1 MSLTER
7 ADRERVGVASAGQLS
22 PGQWVRAGHLWSE
35 VGVKCGS
42 LMALLP
48 ELLGESPAVSGL
60 RAKIAQL
67 LRGQQGGRRLPPL
80 LIQGET
86 GTGKGLLARGI
97 HRGSARADAPFV
109 DVNCAAIPDG
119 LLEAELFG
127 FERGAF
133 TGAVQSKLG
142 LFQAAHHGTIFL
154 DEIALLSSS
163 VQAKLLKVLEDKT
176 VRRLGSTRSEPA
188 DVWVVTAT
196 NEDLGA
202 AIRERRFREDL
213 YHRLAVVTLPLPP
226 LRQRG
231 DDVILLAHHFFDRA
245 CADYGLSSKRL
256 DDGACEALRAYRWP
270 GNVRELA
277 NVIDRAALLTDHDV
291 VTADDLALDTPRAAG
306 EAQSGF
312 PQWSSDAARH
322 ELERALT
329 ETGWNISQAAKRL
342 RIARNTVKSRMERF
356 GLREP
361 RSERPAPQSTSTP
374 PGPPVPPPDPI
385 PDASGEPAEPSSRRR
400 LVAAVRVRLRERPDE
415 SITMRH
421 RVLTAV
427 VERLRAFG
435 ARVDELAF
443 DACAGIFGL
452 EPVEDAPRRAAY
464 AALAVRQSVA
474 RQGQMHEADFVVG
487 LAVHVADVTLFRV
500 GHRWQLDPAT
510 HETFLRDLD
519 ELIEDTGP
527 GEIAIGESAASHL
540 DRYFALAAAADTLGV
555 PTRRL
560 RLVGARHT
568 GYELW
573 GRTTE
578 FVGRSGE
585 LARLGQF
592 ADEAFAGRG
601 QVVGIRGEPGG
612 GKSRLLAE
620 FRALS
625 GSAGRWLDATSP
637 SYGSAVP
644 FLTAAALLRR
654 QLDVDAD
661 ASMDAILDT
670 LRALTGRADLDD
682 DGDAAVVALVG
693 TLPAMHPFMML
704 PAPRRRTLMVAAAA
718 RVLLAGG
725 ERRPLVVAVEDVQ
738 WTDGESEEV
747 LDALRHAVAGTR
759 VLLVATYRSGYH
771 PPWMAAGAPEIAL
784 SPLSR
789 ESAESVLDD
798 LLGAHP
804 SLAAVRGE
812 ILAKTGGNPFYLE
825 ESVRAL
831 VDSRAV
837 VGTRRAFRM
846 SATTASLAVPENV
859 RAVVTARM
867 DQLPAPRRRL
877 LQCAAVIGDAGLTEL
892 LGLVAGLQPA
902 AVRDDVAALR
912 DAAFLSPASADAD
925 PVWEFRHALTHE
937 AAYTSLLDLERK
949 LLHAKVQR
957 CMEAL
962 WAGRE
967 SEHADALA
975 DQAIRGEVWD
985 RAIDYLRM
993 ASAPAYARAGLEA
1006 AIARLQTALRLIER
1020 LPASIDAA
1028 RRAIDVRLDLN
1039 LPLITAG
1046 RVREIAEVL
1055 PDAERLA
1062 RQIDDPL
1069 RLARVLRQQSQVSW
1083 SMGRHRLG
1091 SEYARQALAIL
1102 QATPDAVT
1110 QIQTSYC
1117 LGLNLHALGEWRRA
1131 ERSFAW
1137 VVEGPDGGLIG
1148 GISAFI
1154 GRVSALTVPIETPA
1168 WCWRGFS
1175 QAMSGDF
1182 AQGLESIRK
1191 GVELADTRGYAQ
1203 SRIMG
1208 RTIQA
1213 IVMTIAGRTAERVDS
1228 MADALALCERIDFV
1242 SWLPGASST
1251 YGLMLTRLGR
1261 VPEALRHLEAAVT
1274 GCETLGLR
1282 VYHAQR
1288 YCWWAEAL
1296 LRAGDVAGARRRLDT
1311 AVDLAA
1317 AAEER
1322 AIEAE
1327 ALLLRG
1333 FVARAERSP
1342 GAAHE
1347 DLLRSL
1353 ALSSSLEARP
1363 LEAQAHLALAA
1374 VLREMGRTTDVDSH
1388 RARGEALCRD
1398 MAILPWWPD
1407 GYFPPE
1413 GSAS

>member
-1 MSLTER
+1 
-7 ADRERVGVASAGQLS
+7 
-22 PGQWVRAGHLWSE
+22 
-35 VGVKCGS
+35 
-42 LMALLP
+42 MALLP

-60 RAKIAQL
+60 RSKIARL
-67 LRGQQGGRRLPPL
+67 LRGQHGGRRLPPL
-80 LIQGET
+80 LIEGET

-133 TGAVQSKLG
+133 TGAVQSKPG
-142 LFQAAHHGTIFL
+142 LFQAAHRGTIFL

-176 VRRLGSTRSEPA
+176 VRRLGSTRSESA

-196 NEDLGA
+196 NEDLAA

-213 YHRLAVVTLPLPP
+213 YHRLAVVTLALPP

-231 DDVILLAHHFFDRA
+231 DDAVLLAHHFLDRA
-245 CADYGLSSKRL
+245 CADYGLSPKRL
-256 DDGACEALRAYRWP
+256 DDGACDALRAYSWP

-277 NVIDRAALLTDHDV
+277 NVIDRAALLTDQDV
-291 VTADDLALDTPRAAG
+291 VTADDLSLDTTRRAG
-306 EAQSGF
+306 EAH
-312 PQWSSDAARH
+312 PRTVTAVAAPPPPADLPRH
-322 ELERALT
+322 ELERALAQT
-329 ETGWNISQAAKRL
+329 DWNISQTAKLL
-342 RIARNTVKSRMERF
+342 RISRNTVKSRMERF

-361 RSERPAPQSTSTP
+361 RPTHAAEPSTSMP
-374 PGPPVPPPDPI
+374 SGPSVPPSEPI
-385 PDASGEPAEPSSRRR
+385 PDAPGVPAEPSSRRR
-400 LVAAVRVRLRERPDE
+400 LVAAVRVRLHERPDE
-415 SITMRH
+415 SITMRN

-435 ARVDELAF
+435 ARVDELTV
-443 DACAGIFGL
+443 DACAGFFGL

-464 AALAVRQSVA
+464 AALAARQAVA
-474 RQGQMHEADFVVG
+474 RQGEIHEVEFAVG
-487 LAVHVADVTLFRV
+487 LALHVGDFTLFRV

-510 HETFLRDLD
+510 HEAFLRELD
-519 ELIEDTGP
+519 ELIDDVAP

-540 DRYFALAAAADTLGV
+540 DRYFALASTADTLGAV
-555 PTRRL
+555 ARRL
-560 RLVGARHT
+560 KLAAARQT

-573 GRTTE
+573 GRSTE
-578 FVGRSGE
+578 FVGRSDE
-585 LARLGQF
+585 LTRLRRL
-592 ADEAFAGRG
+592 ADEALEGRG

-620 FRALS
+620 FRAVS
-625 GSAGRWLDATSP
+625 GTAVRWLDAASP
-637 SYGSAVP
+637 SYGAEVP

-654 QLDVDAD
+654 QLGVDAG
-661 ASMDAILDT
+661 ASMDAIVEKLHE
-670 LRALTGRADLDD
+670 LAGSEDLGDD
-682 DGDAAVVALVG
+682 SDAAVVALVG
-693 TLPAMHPFMML
+693 TLPAVHPFMML
-704 PAPRRRTLMVAAAA
+704 PAPRRRTLMVATAT
-718 RVLLAGG
+718 RVLLAGAG
-725 ERRPLVVAVEDVQ
+725 QWPLVVAVEDVQ
-738 WTDGESEEV
+738 WTDSESQEV
-747 LDALRHAVAGTR
+747 LEALRRAVSSTR
-759 VLLVATYRSGYH
+759 VLLVATYRSGYQ
-771 PPWMAAGAPEIAL
+771 PPWMDANASEIVLA
-784 SPLSR
+784 PLSR
-789 ESAESVLDD
+789 PSGESVLDD

-804 SLAAVRGE
+804 SLAEVRSE

-831 VDSRAV
+831 VDSCTV

-846 SATTASLAVPENV
+846 SAATASLVVPQNV
-859 RAVVTARM
+859 RAVVIARM
-867 DQLPAPRRRL
+867 DQLPAQRRRL
-877 LQCAAVIGDAGLTEL
+877 LQCAAVIGDTGLTEL
-892 LGLVAGLQPA
+892 LVLVSGFPTA
-902 AVRDDVAALR
+902 DVYDEISALR
-912 DAAFLSPASADAD
+912 DAGFLSPGAADAD
-925 PVWEFRHALTHE
+925 AAWEFRHALTHE

-949 LLHAKVQR
+949 LLHATVLR
-957 CMEAL
+957 GMERL
-962 WAGRE
+962 WARRE

-1006 AIARLQTALRLIER
+1006 AIARLQTALRLVER
-1020 LPASIDAA
+1020 LPASVDAA
-1028 RRAIDVRLDLN
+1028 GRAIDVRLDLN

-1046 RVREIAEVL
+1046 RVREIAELL

-1062 RQIDDPL
+1062 RQINDPL
-1069 RLARVLRQQSQVSW
+1069 RLARVLRQRSQVSW
-1083 SMGRHRLG
+1083 STGHHRLG

-1102 QATPDAVT
+1102 QSTPDAVT
-1110 QIQTSYC
+1110 QIQASYC
-1117 LGLNLHALGEWRRA
+1117 LGLNLHGLGEWRRA

-1137 VVEGPDGGLIG
+1137 IVEGPDGGLIG

-1175 QAMSGDF
+1175 QAMGGDF
-1182 AQGLESIRK
+1182 ARGLESIRK

-1208 RTIQA
+1208 RTIEA
-1213 IVMTIAGRTAERVDS
+1213 LVMTIAGRAAERVDS
-1228 MADALALCERIDFV
+1228 MAEMLALCERIDFV
-1242 SWLPGASST
+1242 SWLPGAYAT

-1261 VPEALRHLEAAVT
+1261 APDEALRHLEVAVA
-1274 GCETLGLR
+1274 GSEKLGLR

-1296 LRAGDVAGARRRLDT
+1296 LRAGDVAAARRRVDT
-1311 AVDLAA
+1311 AMDLAA

-1327 ALLLRG
+1327 ALLLRA
-1333 FVARAERSP
+1333 FVARAERAL
-1342 GAAHE
+1342 GAARE

-1353 ALSSSLEARP
+1353 ELSSGLEARS
-1363 LEAQAHLALAA
+1363 LEAQAHFALAT
-1374 VLREMGRTTDVDSH
+1374 VLREIGKVTDVDSH

-1398 MAILPWWPD
+1398 MAIMPWWPD
-1407 GYFPPE
+1407 GYFPP
-1413 GSAS
+1413 GRSAS